1 MINSKAGKLRSTYCV
16 YLAKRPARSPIS
28 TSHRAAGAP
37 QRWHF
42 PACRAKALAM
52 AEPIS
57 TRPPPQ
63 GGGCLIAAG
72 LVLGPLAGMAVGQTS
87 LGLVIGAAIG
97 IAAAVLMAVR
107 DRRR

>member
-1 MINSKAGKLRSTYCV
+1 
-16 YLAKRPARSPIS
+16 
-28 TSHRAAGAP
+28 
-37 QRWHF
+37 
-42 PACRAKALAM
+42 M